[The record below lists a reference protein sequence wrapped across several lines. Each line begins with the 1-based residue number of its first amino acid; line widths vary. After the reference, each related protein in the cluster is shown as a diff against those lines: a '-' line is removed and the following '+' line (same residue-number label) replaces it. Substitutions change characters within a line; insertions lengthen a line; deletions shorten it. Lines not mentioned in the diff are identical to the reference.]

1 MMNKRSGGFSL
12 IELMIVV
19 SILAIVVAWGYSSY
33 RDTVL
38 KSRRAEGLGELLVLA
53 DEMERFYSSQGT
65 YIGATLGTSA
75 SSVHAL
81 NSENGYYGFGITSAT
96 AVQFTITAAPQGG
109 QADDGKCGTFT
120 LTSLGVKSTDGSL
133 PTNKCWK

>member
-1 MMNKRSGGFSL
+1 MVNKRSRGFSL

-19 SILAIVVAWGYSSY
+19 AILAIVVTWGYSSY

-38 KSRRAEGLGELLVLA
+38 KSRRAEGLGELLILA

-75 SSVHAL
+75 NSVHAL
-81 NSENGYYGFGITSAT
+81 NSESGYYGFTITAQT
-96 AVQFTITAAPQGG
+96 AVQFTIAAAPQGG
-109 QADDGKCGTFT
+109 QADDTKCGTFT
-120 LTSLGVKSTDGSL
+120 FTSLGVKSSSGSL
-133 PTNKCWK
+133 PNNKCWQ